1 MIKTSIANCTSD
13 DERQRLMKQYE
24 QYEIIVREQLQNKQ
38 DIQNQ
43 KLKDAIQAR
52 NNRRKKLMND
62 ITEEKQTKIFKE
74 FRDMTNNT
82 VNSLT
87 NTEKS
92 KMLAK
97 RIQAGFSKDEA
108 VQVTEN
114 YIDGK
119 NQQELTD
126 LMNSLFEERAKA
138 LRRFILEL
146 LTQKQNSLLLLSQEI
161 EPQKEL
167 LR

>member
-1 MIKTSIANCTSD
+1 
-13 DERQRLMKQYE
+13 MKQYE
-24 QYEIIVREQLQNKQ
+24 QYETIIREQLTNQQ
-38 DIQNQ
+38 DIQAQ

-62 ITEEKQTKIFKE
+62 ISDEKQTKIFKE
-74 FRDMTNNT
+74 FRDTTNNK

-114 YIDGK
+114 YIDNK

-146 LTQKQNSLLLLSQEI
+146 LTQKQNSLQLLS
-161 EPQKEL
+161 
-167 LR
+167 